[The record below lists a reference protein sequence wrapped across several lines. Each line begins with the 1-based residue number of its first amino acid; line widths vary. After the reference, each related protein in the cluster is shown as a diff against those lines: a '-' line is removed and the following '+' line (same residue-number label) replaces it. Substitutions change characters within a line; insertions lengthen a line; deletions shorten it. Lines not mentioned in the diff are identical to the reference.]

1 MWSKLGPEIRRVV
14 LAILAAGAI
23 IFTVQIFEIFW
34 YYVVQGVK
42 LKVETQP
49 FSLEREMFL
58 GKILVIGDSTGAGT
72 GASNPKETI
81 AGFLAEEG
89 FFVKNKAEWGAMTD
103 EIIEQLK
110 GEKKDEY
117 DLVLIFTGGNDI
129 LWFYDLDKTV
139 LNLEK
144 TLKRV
149 KEVGRVAVVIPPGN
163 VGLAPMFKEPVGLLY
178 TRRTKFIRSEFMR
191 VAEEN
196 GAIYVDLFTDN
207 LEEIFSGEPLKY
219 FASDLLHPS
228 SEGYK
233 VWYKKIKEAL
243 NGDN

>member
-1 MWSKLGPEIRRVV
+1 

-23 IFTVQIFEIFW
+23 IFAVQIFEIIW
-34 YYVVQGVK
+34 YYGVQGVK
-42 LKVETQP
+42 LKAETQA
-49 FSLEREMFL
+49 FSLEREVSL
-58 GKILVIGDSTGAGT
+58 GKILIIGDSTGAGT
-72 GASNPKETI
+72 GANSSKETI

-89 FFVKNKAEWGAMTD
+89 FFVKNKAEWGAMTE
-103 EIIEQLK
+103 EIVGQLK
-110 GEKKDEY
+110 GEEKKNY

-144 TLKRV
+144 TLEKA
-149 KEVGRVAVVIPPGN
+149 KEVGRRVAIVPPGN

-178 TRRTKFIRSEFMR
+178 TRRTKFVRSEFMK
-191 VAEEN
+191 VAKEK

-207 LEEIFSGEPLKY
+207 LEELFSGEPLKY

-233 VWYKKIKEAL
+233 VWYEKLKEAL
-243 NGDN
+243 NGEK